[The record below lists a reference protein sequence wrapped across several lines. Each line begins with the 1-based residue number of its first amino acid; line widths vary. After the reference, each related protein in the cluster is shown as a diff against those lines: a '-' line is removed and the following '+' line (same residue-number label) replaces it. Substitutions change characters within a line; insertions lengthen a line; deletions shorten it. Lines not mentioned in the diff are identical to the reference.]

1 MWQLS
6 SIHLQILGQGQYLA
20 PIMPRRT
27 GIAATT
33 FMMIV
38 GAAEIVAGLMVPFKP
53 RFGGYRLACGG
64 IINLMQV
71 VFSRLR

>member
-1 MWQLS
+1 
-6 SIHLQILGQGQYLA
+6 
-20 PIMPRRT
+20 MPRRT

-38 GAAEIVAGLMVPFKP
+38 GAAEIVAELMVPFKP
-53 RFGGYRLACGG
+53 SFGGYRLACGG

>member
-6 SIHLQILGQGQYLA
+6 SIHLQIGTRAVPGSDNAKADGHSSDY
-20 PIMPRRT
+20 IYDDCR
-27 GIAATT
+27 
-33 FMMIV
+33 
-38 GAAEIVAGLMVPFKP
+38 AAEIVAELMVPFKP
-53 RFGGYRLACGG
+53 SFGGYRLACGG